1 MRKTTLVLI
10 AAAALAAAANPA
22 LAHCGGSHGK
32 SHRAAQSKKPAANKV
47 AVAKTTK
54 PEAPAPL
61 EATTGTG
68 TEAVIATGPTADGT
82 SFQF

>member
-32 SHRAAQSKKPAANKV
+32 SYRAAQKQPAANKV

-61 EATTGTG
+61 EATTGMG
-68 TEAVIATGPTADGT
+68 TEAVVAAGPLADAS